1 MQEFSDFL
9 RHKCAYVAIATFKP
23 GKFPEAQKLFEE
35 AVATYNK
42 GFKGAYLFQ
51 KPNTDEGI
59 AFIIWE
65 KIEDMEENQGETYQ
79 KIMGEMKHLFASPPE
94 TDFYELSTE
103 IKPCN

>member
-9 RHKCAYVAIATFKP
+9 RHKCAYVATATFKP

-35 AVATYNK
+35 AIATYRH

-59 AFIIWE
+59 AFILWE
-65 KIEDMEENQGETYQ
+65 TIEDMEENKNEVYEQ
-79 KIMGEMKHLFASPPE
+79 IMEKMKHLFASPPQ
-94 TDFYELSTE
+94 TNFYDVLTE
-103 IKPCN
+103 VSA